1 MSERG
6 LTTDGSVL
14 GLAGRRETTRT
25 WANLV
30 TAIRTLIAVPLAM
43 AAAVQASPELLIAG
57 YLTYWIG
64 DIADGAIARALDQET
79 RIGAV
84 LDIVADRA
92 CGACCAL
99 ALGVIRPELWPAL
112 AIFLLQF
119 MVLDGALSLSFLRWP
134 VKGPNDFYL
143 IDRIIFR
150 WNWSKPA
157 KALNTAGV
165 ILAAAADQPVLAVVI
180 ALAQVAVK
188 AYSTHRLLQL
198 TPDPHP

>member
-1 MSERG
+1 MTGRAQ
-6 LTTDGSVL
+6 TTDGSVL
-14 GLAGRRETTRT
+14 ALAGARESSRT
-25 WANLV
+25 WANLI
-30 TAIRTLIAVPLAM
+30 TAVRTLIAVPLAM
-43 AAAVQASPELLIAG
+43 AAAVQASPQLLIAG

-64 DIADGAIARALDQET
+64 DIADGALARALDQET

-99 ALGVIRPELWPAL
+99 ALAVIRPELWPAL
-112 AIFLLQF
+112 AIFLTQF

-134 VKGPNDFYL
+134 VKGPNDFHL
-143 IDRIIFR
+143 IDRTIFR

-165 ILAAAADQPVLAVVI
+165 ILAAAAGIAILAVVI

-188 AYSTHRLLQL
+188 VYSTHRLLKL
-198 TPDPHP
+198 TR

>member
-1 MSERG
+1 MTGRG
-6 LTTDGSVL
+6 GAGDGSVL
-14 GLAGRRETTRT
+14 ALAGPRESTRT

-30 TAIRTLIAVPLAM
+30 TAVRTLICVPLAM
-43 AAAVQASPELLIAG
+43 LAAVHSSPELLIAG

-64 DIADGAIARALDQET
+64 DIADGALARALDQET

-92 CGACCAL
+92 GGATCAL
-99 ALGVIRPELWPAL
+99 ALAIIRPELWPAL
-112 AIFLLQF
+112 AIFLMQF

-143 IDRIIFR
+143 IDRTVFR

-157 KALNTAGV
+157 KAINTAGV
-165 ILAAAADQPVLAVVI
+165 ILAAAAGHPVLAVVI
-180 ALAQVAVK
+180 ALAQVVVK
-188 AYSTHRLLQL
+188 VISARRLLTL
-198 TPDPHP
+198 TR